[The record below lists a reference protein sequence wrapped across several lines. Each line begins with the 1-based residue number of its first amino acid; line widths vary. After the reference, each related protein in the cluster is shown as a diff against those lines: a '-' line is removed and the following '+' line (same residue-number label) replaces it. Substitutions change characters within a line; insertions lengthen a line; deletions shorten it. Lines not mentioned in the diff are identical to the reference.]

1 MVGADADVVGP
12 GGEGAEELAEEQSGE
27 GEDGSDEGAGPA
39 AAEVGELGDG
49 LGEEDLD
56 GVALEVAQ
64 DGGAEDGGDDDDAEE
79 ADADVVVDVGVGAV
93 EEDLAVG
100 VADGAQA
107 LAGDVKEVEGEPE
120 QEVDVGRETFEAK
133 LEFEGEELPEH
144 LHGVISGAGVSSFAW
159 LARLRK

>member
-1 MVGADADVVGP
+1 MVGSDADVIGP
-12 GGEGAEELAEEQSGE
+12 GGEGAEELAEEKAGE
-27 GEDGSDEGAGPA
+27 GEDGSDERARPA
-39 AAEVGELGDG
+39 PAEVGELGDG

-100 VADGAQA
+100 VADGTPA
-107 LAGDVKEVEGEPE
+107 LAGDVEEVEGEPAE
-120 QEVDVGRETFEAK
+120 EVDVGRETFEA
-133 LEFEGEELPEH
+133 EFEFEDEELPEH
-144 LHGVISGAGVSSFAW
+144 LHGVISGAGASSSHGW
-159 LARLRK
+159 RG